1 MALNTIV
8 CLAAII
14 MNLTFLTENICRR
27 LCMRPFALAV
37 TAAAALALA
46 NISFR
51 PVGEVCFDLS
61 ILALPAFLTAFSLGG
76 GYTARRGRVCLSRLA
91 AISMIPMLISAAIS
105 LVNYFADGFAAFDLN
120 EGAIVPWQVLL
131 CGMDMAIGDILLAK
145 KVAV

>member
-1 MALNTIV
+1 
-8 CLAAII
+8 
-14 MNLTFLTENICRR
+14 
-27 LCMRPFALAV
+27 MRPFALAV
-37 TAAAALALA
+37 TALAALALA

-76 GYTARRGRVCLSRLA
+76 GYTAQRGRACLSRMA
-91 AISMIPMLISAAIS
+91 AMSMIPMLISAAIS

>member
-27 LCMRPFALAV
+27 LCMRPFALA
-37 TAAAALALA
+37 AM
-46 NISFR
+46 
-51 PVGEVCFDLS
+51 
-61 ILALPAFLTAFSLGG
+61 
-76 GYTARRGRVCLSRLA
+76 
-91 AISMIPMLISAAIS
+91 SMIPMLISAAIS

>member
-1 MALNTIV
+1 MALNTTV

-61 ILALPAFLTAFSLGG
+61 ILALPAFLTAFAHGG
-76 GYTARRGRVCLSRLA
+76 NVDDTHAHKRGDIAC
-91 AISMIPMLISAAIS
+91 
-105 LVNYFADGFAAFDLN
+105 
-120 EGAIVPWQVLL
+120 ELL
-131 CGMDMAIGDILLAK
+131 CGW
-145 KVAV
+145 VCRV

>member
-76 GYTARRGRVCLSRLA
+76 GYTAQRACLSRMA

>member
-37 TAAAALALA
+37 TALAALALA
-46 NISFR
+46 NR

-76 GYTARRGRVCLSRLA
+76 GYTAQRGRACLSRMA

-120 EGAIVPWQVLL
+120 EGTIVPWQVLL

>member
-1 MALNTIV
+1 MALNTTV

-61 ILALPAFLTAFSLGG
+61 ILALPAFLTAFILGG
-76 GYTARRGRVCLSRLA
+76 GYTA
-91 AISMIPMLISAAIS
+91 

-120 EGAIVPWQVLL
+120 EGTIVPWQVLL

>member
-1 MALNTIV
+1 MALNTTV

-51 PVGEVCFDLS
+51 PVG
-61 ILALPAFLTAFSLGG
+61 
-76 GYTARRGRVCLSRLA
+76 
-91 AISMIPMLISAAIS
+91 
-105 LVNYFADGFAAFDLN
+105 
-120 EGAIVPWQVLL
+120 
-131 CGMDMAIGDILLAK
+131 
-145 KVAV
+145 

>member
-37 TAAAALALA
+37 A

-76 GYTARRGRVCLSRLA
+76 GYTARRGRACLSRMA
-91 AISMIPMLISAAIS
+91 AISMIPMLVSAAIS

-120 EGAIVPWQVLL
+120 EGAIVPWQMLL

>member
-1 MALNTIV
+1 MALNTTV

-37 TAAAALALA
+37 TA
-46 NISFR
+46 
-51 PVGEVCFDLS
+51 
-61 ILALPAFLTAFSLGG
+61 
-76 GYTARRGRVCLSRLA
+76 
-91 AISMIPMLISAAIS
+91 MLISAAIS

-120 EGAIVPWQVLL
+120 EGTIVPWQVLL

>member
-37 TAAAALALA
+37 AALAALALA

-76 GYTARRGRVCLSRLA
+76 GYTAQRGRACLSRMA

-105 LVNYFADGFAAFDLN
+105 LVNYFAAFDLN

>member
-1 MALNTIV
+1 MALNTTV

-61 ILALPAFLTAFSLGG
+61 I
-76 GYTARRGRVCLSRLA
+76 
-91 AISMIPMLISAAIS
+91 S

-120 EGAIVPWQVLL
+120 EGTIVPWQVLL

>member
-1 MALNTIV
+1 MALNTTV

-51 PVGEVCFDLS
+51 
-61 ILALPAFLTAFSLGG
+61 LARYALTCPYLRYLRSLRHS
-76 GYTARRGRVCLSRLA
+76 ALA
-91 AISMIPMLISAAIS
+91 
-105 LVNYFADGFAAFDLN
+105 
-120 EGAIVPWQVLL
+120 GAIPRGAGVLAFRAWRQ
-131 CGMDMAIGDILLAK
+131 CR
-145 KVAV
+145 